1 MRDGGLA
8 DNKEE
13 DLHED
18 KSTEKIRSEEA
29 GRWKNGR
36 KNEKN
41 RKSFTFHLSPF
52 NYFPYL
58 CLSKCYK
65 KVEKID
71 SLDKKILEIIS
82 NNARIPFKDVAA
94 ECGISRAAVHQRVQK
109 LIDMG
114 VIVGSGYHVNP
125 ASLGYNTCTYVGITL
140 EKGSMYKAVVQELT
154 KIPEVVECH
163 FTTGP
168 YTMLV
173 KLYARDNAHL
183 MELLNDKLQEING
196 VMSTE
201 TLISLRQ
208 NIKKELPIGQP
219 QAETAPRME
228 EDWKSI
234 DD

>member
-1 MRDGGLA
+1 M
-8 DNKEE
+8 
-13 DLHED
+13 
-18 KSTEKIRSEEA
+18 
-29 GRWKNGR
+29 
-36 KNEKN
+36 
-41 RKSFTFHLSPF
+41 
-52 NYFPYL
+52 
-58 CLSKCYK
+58 
-65 KVEKID
+65 EKID
-71 SLDKKILEIIS
+71 HLDRKILSILS
-82 NNARIPFKDVAA
+82 KNARIPFKDVAA
-94 ECGISRAAVHQRVQK
+94 ECNVSRAAIHQRVQH
-109 LIDMG
+109 LIDAD
-114 VIVGSGYHVNP
+114 VITGSGFDVNP
-125 ASLGYNTCTYVGITL
+125 KSLGYSTCTYVGINL
-140 EKGSMYKAVVQELT
+140 EKGSMYKDVVECL
-154 KIPEVVECH
+154 KLIPEVVECH